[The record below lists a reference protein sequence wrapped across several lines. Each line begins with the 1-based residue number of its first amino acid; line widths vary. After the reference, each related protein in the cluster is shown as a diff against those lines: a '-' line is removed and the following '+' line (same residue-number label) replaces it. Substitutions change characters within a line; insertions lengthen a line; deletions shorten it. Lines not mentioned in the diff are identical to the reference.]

1 MNGGVETAPAIGR
14 AASDIGR
21 AIARKPADAGYA
33 LQLAARDPARLGL

>member
-1 MNGGVETAPAIGR
+1 MNGGVETAPAIG

-21 AIARKPADAGYA
+21 AVARKPEAAGYA